1 MSFIS
6 TSAPLARALAD
17 RNYSEPTPV
26 QAAVLE
32 EAAAGRDLLVSSQTG
47 SGKTVA
53 YGLAIGT
60 DLIGHADVLPRAG
73 LPLALIVAPTREL
86 ALQVQRELAWLYG
99 EAKARIVACVGGM
112 DPRREAMLLAE
123 GAHIV
128 VGTPG
133 RLRDHLE
140 RRQIDL
146 SALKAVVLDEADEML
161 DLGFRDDLEFILQA
175 APEERRS
182 LLFSATLPK
191 AIIALAKSYQRDAL
205 RIEVAGTEGGHADIE
220 YRAIRVY
227 PRESELAVVNLLR
240 FYDAPCALVFCN
252 TRNAVRHLEAALLE
266 RGFAAVSLSGEL
278 SQSERNSA
286 LQALRDGRARICV
299 ATDVA
304 ARGIDLPGL
313 TLVIHAELPN
323 DPEVMQHRSGRTGR
337 AGKKGISALLVP
349 PSRRRKAQMLLAGA
363 GADAEWAAAPT
374 QDEIR
379 ALDQERMLQDPL
391 LSGEAGEDDAGM
403 IGALLAGRSTEEL
416 AAALVRVYR
425 SRLPA
430 TEEVGDPNFGHEER
444 RPARSADDYAQ
455 KRSPGD
461 RERGERSGP
470 RGETV
475 WFRLNTGRKDGAD
488 PRKLLPMICRRGQI
502 TRDEVGA
509 IRIFDRETKVEIDAD
524 VAERFAELTR
534 VPDRDR
540 ITIEQVA
547 GEGERRAAKPF
558 GEKASHAPR
567 GAHPGRE
574 ERSSERKP
582 YEGKRKP
589 FGKPYDPTRR
599 DREPVYEESAIL
611 RPERPS
617 FDKNGEPGGK
627 PPFAGKFKGGKF
639 EGGKFEGGK
648 KPFGAPHGAE
658 RPGTGE
664 GRPAGKSF
672 GGKKP
677 FGAKKPFA
685 GKKPRRDDR

>member
-53 YGLAIGT
+53 YGLALGA
-60 DLIGHADVLPRAG
+60 DLIGEAEMLPRAG

-99 EAKARIVACVGGM
+99 EAKARIIACVGGM

-133 RLRDHLE
+133 RLRDHLD
-140 RRQIDL
+140 RGQLDL

-161 DLGFRDDLEFILQA
+161 DLGFRDDLEFILEA

-220 YRAIRVY
+220 YRAVRVY

-363 GADAEWAAAPT
+363 GVEAEWVAAPT
-374 QDEIR
+374 PDEIR

-391 LSGEAGEDDAGM
+391 LSGDAGEDDAGM
-403 IGALLAGRSTEEL
+403 IGALLAGRSAEQL
-416 AAALVRVYR
+416 AAALARVYR

-430 TEEVGDPNFGHEER
+430 TEEVGDPNFSHEER
-444 RPARSADDYAQ
+444 RPTRSTDDYAQ
-455 KRSPGD
+455 KRTPGD

-470 RGETV
+470 RGDTV
-475 WFRLNTGRKDGAD
+475 WFRLSTGRKDGAD

-558 GEKASHAPR
+558 GEKASHTPR
-567 GAHPGRE
+567 GAHPARD
-574 ERSSERKP
+574 ERSTERKP

-589 FGKPYDPTRR
+589 FGAKPYDPTRR
-599 DREPVYEESAIL
+599 DREPVYEETAIL

-617 FDKNGEPGGK
+617 FDKKGEHGGK
-627 PPFAGKFKGGKF
+627 PPFAGKFKGGK
-639 EGGKFEGGK
+639 
-648 KPFGAPHGAE
+648 KPFGAPHGGD
-658 RPGTGE
+658 RPGAGD
-664 GRPAGKSF
+664 GRPAGKSL

-677 FGAKKPFA
+677 FGAKKPFT